1 MDVQTNDAAFS
12 VIGFSSRRRAVQ
24 IWAMGKSV
32 GLMPTARL
40 DSADK

>member
-24 IWAMGKSV
+24 SMGDGQGGWLDAES
-32 GLMPTARL
+32 PTG
-40 DSADK
+40 